1 MENLRINVPQF
12 FSGVVMQPRFAFQI
26 VASLLI
32 VGALLLLTGP
42 KYDAAPLLPER
53 WPTER
58 ERLVK
63 EGGGNAKS
71 EEAVKRGLAW
81 LAEQQKKDGSWEF
94 DGVSKDKI
102 AATGLALLPFLAAG
116 EMDHPVRGGGIYRG
130 EYQKCVAGGIKWLMS
145 KMYADESANQ
155 GGFFDTTSMY
165 SQAIGTIALSE
176 FAGRAHNPKAA
187 AKAKLAVEFILRA
200 QGRNG
205 SWGYTGTQPSEGDT
219 SIVGWQIEAIHAAE
233 RAGINV
239 RNRDKAY
246 QKASAFLE
254 SVSSD
259 SGSKYGYRAKG
270 GTPTLSA
277 VGLLSRYYMK
287 EMSPRHP
294 AFARGVDYLK
304 QVQPPQK
311 NNFDMYYY
319 YYATQV
325 MFRRGGDDW
334 HRFWNPKMRRL
345 FDWMAGN
352 RQRQKSNRFLAQGS
366 GTHRLDVRQTR
377 NHRLCTVDT

>member
-1 MENLRINVPQF
+1 MCPSSSRGWSCNRA
-12 FSGVVMQPRFAFQI
+12 FAFQI

-145 KMYADESANQ
+145 KMYADKSANQ

-246 QKASAFLE
+246 QKASANSGERLIGFGLE
-254 SVSSD
+254 VWL
-259 SGSKYGYRAKG
+259 SGQG
-270 GTPTLSA
+270 GNADALGRRSPEPVLHEGDESTASGVCSGGGLSQA
-277 VGLLSRYYMK
+277 SAAAAEEQLRHVLLLLRDPSHVP
-287 EMSPRHP
+287 SW
-294 AFARGVDYLK
+294 
-304 QVQPPQK
+304 
-311 NNFDMYYY
+311 
-319 YYATQV
+319 
-325 MFRRGGDDW
+325 RR
-334 HRFWNPKMRRL
+334 
-345 FDWMAGN
+345 
-352 RQRQKSNRFLAQGS
+352 
-366 GTHRLDVRQTR
+366 
-377 NHRLCTVDT
+377 